1 MTRLN
6 DDSDSYD
13 LAWLSD
19 GRHVLYFTMSGQL
32 VMQDVE
38 TLARRPVAGTLP
50 YAPDIVGGVVVS
62 PDSRTLYY
70 SARQTEADIWLVRQ
84 GSSGAP
90 DKPAGN
96 PSRAGP

>member
-70 SARQTEADIWLVRQ
+70 SARQTEANIWLVRQ
-84 GSSGAP
+84 GAGESTDVPPRNPGRAAP
-90 DKPAGN
+90 
-96 PSRAGP
+96 